1 MCCAKVPPIIIRTP
15 CKGHCV
21 PGELSRRSAMVL
33 RIPSIITMKEGITV
47 SQTAAEQ
54 VERKRGV
61 GLTDSQLRILGYI
74 ASCGAQGCSD
84 IKNAIA
90 EKLGVCPKTVD
101 RAVRRMRD
109 DGLIVSTAR
118 FDENGSQLGNVYF
131 IGAGPR

>member
-1 MCCAKVPPIIIRTP
+1 MSHAGAEPA
-15 CKGHCV
+15 
-21 PGELSRRSAMVL
+21 RRQQS
-33 RIPSIITMKEGITV
+33 
-47 SQTAAEQ
+47 
-54 VERKRGV
+54 V
-61 GLTDSQLRILGYI
+61 GLTNSQLRILGYI

-84 IKNAIA
+84 TKNAIA

-131 IGAGPR
+131 IGAGPKL

>member
-1 MCCAKVPPIIIRTP
+1 M
-15 CKGHCV
+15 
-21 PGELSRRSAMVL
+21 
-33 RIPSIITMKEGITV
+33 
-47 SQTAAEQ
+47 TAAEPARRQ
-54 VERKRGV
+54 RGV
-61 GLTDSQLRILGYI
+61 GLTNSQLRILGYI

-84 IKNAIA
+84 TKNAIA

-131 IGAGPR
+131 IGSRFKSNRSRLFISRRRLSASAAFR

>member
-1 MCCAKVPPIIIRTP
+1 MYDSLAEALGEEIVPN
-15 CKGHCV
+15 GGLDN
-21 PGELSRRSAMVL
+21 PGNSVEHL
-33 RIPSIITMKEGITV
+33 RE
-47 SQTAAEQ
+47 
-54 VERKRGV
+54 
-61 GLTDSQLRILGYI
+61 
-74 ASCGAQGCSD
+74 
-84 IKNAIA
+84 IA

>member
-1 MCCAKVPPIIIRTP
+1 MSHA
-15 CKGHCV
+15 GA
-21 PGELSRRSAMVL
+21 ELARRQQS
-33 RIPSIITMKEGITV
+33 
-47 SQTAAEQ
+47 
-54 VERKRGV
+54 V
-61 GLTDSQLRILGYI
+61 GLTNSQLRILGYI

-84 IKNAIA
+84 TKNAIA

-131 IGAGPR
+131 IGAGSKQ

>member
-1 MCCAKVPPIIIRTP
+1 
-15 CKGHCV
+15 
-21 PGELSRRSAMVL
+21 MVL

-84 IKNAIA
+84 TKNAIA

-131 IGAGPR
+131 IGAGSR

>member
-1 MCCAKVPPIIIRTP
+1 MFGYDLADSVDF
-15 CKGHCV
+15 
-21 PGELSRRSAMVL
+21 
-33 RIPSIITMKEGITV
+33 TMKEGCAV
-47 SQTAAEQ
+47 SQVAAEQ

-74 ASCGAQGCSD
+74 ASCGAQGCTD
-84 IKNAIA
+84 TKQAIA

-118 FDENGSQLGNVYF
+118 FDENGSQLGHVYF
-131 IGAGPR
+131 IGAGSR